1 MADGQMNKTDKGRR
15 RFLGNMAGASL
26 AASPLGMLLSMRSAM
41 AADDYSNL
49 SDYKALV
56 CVFLHGGNDA
66 INMLVPGSPS
76 AHAAYANLRGGL
88 TIARNSLLPL
98 DGIDHGLNPNMPN
111 LQNYFNQGK
120 LAFVANVGNLIEPV
134 SKQQYLDWEQNGGS
148 NIKLPP
154 ELFSHSDQSYFWQT
168 SYAPNTVGAGVA
180 SGWGGRMADLMAAS
194 NGNPYV
200 PITITLDGHSPWE
213 TAVATSQLGLNYWDG
228 VSGFEGLEKRDWPRW
243 VNDRAATWEQLL
255 ALSGNSQHALEKQI
269 VEATQR
275 TRSRVSEVKAALK
288 RTWDEPNDKDIFQ
301 TPPYEWDDP
310 DPNNEPPEQL
320 VMLASQLRMVARM
333 IYNHTDFGQK
343 RQIFAVSLGGWDTHG
358 SQAQDHPTLLA
369 ALDGA
374 LDSFYKTLVEMGL
387 EQQVTT
393 CTSSEF
399 GRTLG
404 SNGDGTDHG
413 WGTHLMVLGDAVAG
427 KQVYGDLPVIELDSD
442 DDIGNALLPKLAT
455 EQYGATLARWFGV
468 TNADLDLIFPNLGNF
483 SSRNIGFMG

>member
-66 INMLVPGSPS
+66 INMLVPGGTS
-76 AHAAYANLRGGL
+76 HAAYANLRGGL
-88 TIARNSLLPL
+88 AVSKNSLLPL
-98 DGIDHGLNPNMPN
+98 DGVDHGLNPNMPN
-111 LQNYFNQGK
+111 LQTYFNQGK
-120 LAFVANVGNLIEPV
+120 LAFVSNVGNLIEPV
-134 SKQQYLDWEQNGGS
+134 TKQQYLDWEQNGGS
-148 NIKLPP
+148 SIKLPP
-154 ELFSHSDQSYFWQT
+154 ELFSHNDQSYFWQT
-168 SYAPNTVGAGVA
+168 SYAPNTAGAGVA

-194 NGNPYV
+194 NANPHV

-228 VSGFEGLEKRDWPRW
+228 VSGFEGLEKTGWPRW
-243 VNDRAATWEQLL
+243 ANDRSATWEQLL

-275 TRSRVSEVKAALK
+275 TRSRVSEVKAALA
-288 RTWDEPNDKDIFQ
+288 RTWDEPNDKDVFQ
-301 TPPYEWDDP
+301 TTYNKE
-310 DPNNEPPEQL
+310 NN
-320 VMLASQLRMVARM
+320 LAAQLRMVARM
-333 IYNHTDFGQK
+333 IYNHADFGQK

-358 SQAQDHPTLLA
+358 SQAQDHPLLLA
-369 ALDGA
+369 ALDEA
-374 LDSFYKTLVEMGL
+374 LDSFYQTLVEMGL
-387 EQQVTT
+387 QQQVTT

-404 SNGDGTDHG
+404 VNGDGTDHG
-413 WGTHLMVLGDAVAG
+413 WGTHLMVLGDAVTG
-427 KQVYGDLPVIELDSD
+427 KQVYGELPVIELDSD
-442 DDIGNALLPKLAT
+442 DDIGNALLPKLST

-468 TNADLDLIFPNLGNF
+468 TDTDLDLVFPNVGNF
-483 SSRNIGFMG
+483 SSRDIGFMG